1 MTAKKRQRTGCDMS
15 EHEHQVALFKWS
27 EMNLSTMP
35 ELALMYCIANGG
47 ARSKATAGRLKA
59 EGVKAGVPDICLPLP
74 TATAGALYIELK
86 VPASP
91 GKRAGRE
98 SDAQK
103 EWRELLVSV
112 GNAAYV
118 AWGWEDA
125 VGWIVPHIKAHRL
138 HVHTLTP
145 NV

>member
-1 MTAKKRQRTGCDMS
+1 MS
-15 EHEHQVALFKWS
+15 EHAHQVALFQWAQAQ
-27 EMNLSTMP
+27 MSTMP
-35 ELALMYCIANGG
+35 ELAAMYAIPNGG

-86 VPASP
+86 VPAGP
-91 GKRAGRE
+91 GQRAGRE

-103 EWRELLVSV
+103 EWRELLVSI
-112 GNAAYV
+112 GNDAYV

-138 HVHTLTP
+138 YVHAMAP
-145 NV
+145 NVELTGLSRPSHE